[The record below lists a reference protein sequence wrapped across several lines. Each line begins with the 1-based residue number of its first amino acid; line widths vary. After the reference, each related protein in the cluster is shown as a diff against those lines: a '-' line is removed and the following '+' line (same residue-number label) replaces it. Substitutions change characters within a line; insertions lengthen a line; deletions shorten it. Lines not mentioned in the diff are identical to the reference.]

1 MTAIIVSVVVVL
13 GLVVAFLLGAVAVRA
28 ARGHTVQTRMRSKV
42 VVTLKSG
49 DTFGGVLWEHDHRA
63 MVLRGAYLIGGA
75 VERGENLP
83 VDGELLLYVTDV
95 AYWQKP

>member
-1 MTAIIVSVVVVL
+1 MTAVIVSVVVVL
-13 GLVVAFLLGAVAVRA
+13 GLAVAFLLGAVAVRA

-49 DTFGGVLWEHDHRA
+49 ETFGGVLWEHDARA
-63 MVLRGAYLIGGA
+63 MVLRGAYLIGA
-75 VERGENLP
+75 AERGESLP
-83 VDGELLLYVTDV
+83 VDGELLLYVVDV